1 MNNGVLKSAGIGT
14 AIVRSPFDTVAVFPS
29 RLVKIEVH
37 TQQVTKEMQGL
48 EVSAMIEWTVDK
60 EGDGPMK
67 AFKNL
72 GQDLA
77 SDHPWTANSMLSDMC
92 SSILRAQ
99 ISNSTI
105 NEVIKNRQELREKII
120 KDMSEVVKGWGVH
133 LETVEVTDVRIL
145 SGTLFTNMQTKFRE
159 QNRKT
164 ATLQT
169 MQVNNEIEEERIK
182 HETET
187 SKRNADTNKT
197 RRLREMAQEIEQRKR
212 ENEQYARK

>member
-1 MNNGVLKSAGIGT
+1 
-14 AIVRSPFDTVAVFPS
+14 
-29 RLVKIEVH
+29 
-37 TQQVTKEMQGL
+37 
-48 EVSAMIEWTVDK
+48 
-60 EGDGPMK
+60 
-67 AFKNL
+67 
-72 GQDLA
+72 
-77 SDHPWTANSMLSDMC
+77 MLTDMC

-105 NEVIKNRQELREKII
+105 NEVIKNRHELRERII
-120 KDMSEVVKGWGVH
+120 RDMSEVVKGWGVH

-182 HETET
+182 HQTETE
-187 SKRNADTNKT
+187 KRNADTKKTNK
-197 RRLREMAQEIEQRKR
+197 LR
-212 ENEQYARK
+212 